1 MLQKILQYQA
11 QAQTLLK
18 SRRSSRNP
26 CRGHHKSP
34 ARSADVV
41 AVGMRIN
48 NDDVDDIPVAAAVR
62 VAVVRHAT
70 NDDDVAHA
78 HVVHVAAA

>member
-1 MLQKILQYQA
+1 M
-11 QAQTLLK
+11 QTLLK

-26 CRGHHKSP
+26 SRGHHKSP
-34 ARSADVV
+34 ARSVDVARAPLV
-41 AVGMRIN
+41 VAAVGMRIS

-70 NDDDVAHA
+70 DDDVARA